1 MKTRKL
7 ILITIV
13 TFFIL
18 FSFIA
23 AGNTFAQDEGSGSYV
38 YGTTD
43 TNDEM
48 IIDDPMNTEEDMNM
62 DNPMDTEE
70 EDSGIYYEDPE
81 DQGLDERNYNDESG
95 YDENTEEDTEAP
107 MDR

>member
-7 ILITIV
+7 FLIAFV

-18 FSFIA
+18 FSLIF
-23 AGNTFAQDEGSGSYV
+23 AGNTFARDEGEGGYV
-38 YGTTD
+38 YGTA

-48 IIDDPMNTEEDMNM
+48 ILDDPMSTGDDMGM
-62 DNPMDTEE
+62 DNPMDTE

-81 DQGLDERNYNDESG
+81 NQGLDENSYNDESG
-95 YDENTEEDTEAP
+95 YDENVEENEDAP
-107 MDR
+107 MDK